1 MCHLIY
7 SSFNLPKLGIIITII
22 IMVLLLQMRKLRLGN
37 SSLFAYIHTA
47 VKWQKWE
54 KDSASKPFSS
64 VLVASRLVEFVVMH
78 L

>member
-1 MCHLIY
+1 
-7 SSFNLPKLGIIITII
+7 
-22 IMVLLLQMRKLRLGN
+22 MRKLRLGN